1 MQTYRMAH
9 MMIRVYD
16 LERSIEFYEKAFG
29 LKEVRRKDKPEGKFT
44 LVYLGNDTINFTLEL
59 TYNYDPE
66 KPYELGT
73 GYGHLAIE
81 VEDLEA
87 SHEYHKSLGLDVA
100 NLSGLD
106 KGVKSYYFMTDPDGY
121 KIEVIR
127 KK

>member
-9 MMIRVYD
+9 MMIRVFD
-16 LERSIEFYEKAFG
+16 LEKSIEFYEKAFG
-29 LKEVRRKDKPEGKFT
+29 FKEIRRKDKPEGKFT
-44 LVYLGNDTINFTLEL
+44 LVYLGNETIDFTLEL

-87 SHEYHKSLGLDVA
+87 SHAFHKSLGLDVA
-100 NLSGLD
+100 NLSGLEKD
-106 KGVKSYYFMTDPDGY
+106 VKSYYFMTDPDGY
-121 KIEVIR
+121 KIEVVR